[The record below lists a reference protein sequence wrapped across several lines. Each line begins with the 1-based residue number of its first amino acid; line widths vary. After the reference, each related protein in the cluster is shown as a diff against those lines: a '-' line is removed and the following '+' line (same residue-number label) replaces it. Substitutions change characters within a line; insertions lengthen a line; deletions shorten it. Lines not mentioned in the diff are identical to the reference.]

1 MTVRGLRSR
10 WGLVGAVAV
19 ATLLVD
25 QLTKWWAMNALAD
38 GHTIPVVWTLRL
50 ALYQNTGAAFSMGRD
65 SDWVRFLPLIVLIA
79 VAVIGWR
86 SRSALTRTGAVAVGL
101 IIGGAVGNIIDR
113 ATRVEPGGGFFS
125 GGVVDF
131 IDLQW
136 WPVFNAADAAIVVG
150 AALLFLVQWRE
161 PQPGRAAGRGG

>member
-1 MTVRGLRSR
+1 
-10 WGLVGAVAV
+10 
-19 ATLLVD
+19 
-25 QLTKWWAMNALAD
+25 
-38 GHTIPVVWTLRL
+38 
-50 ALYQNTGAAFSMGRD
+50 MGRD

-101 IIGGAVGNIIDR
+101 IIGGAVGNIVDR

-136 WPVFNAADAAIVVG
+136 WPVFNVADMGVVIGGILFALVAAGAPPGPPDEPPAADEGGG
-150 AALLFLVQWRE
+150 AEAEAPGSE
-161 PQPGRAAGRGG
+161 PVTAPEPSSGPPGGDGGKAGGGSEPIGRLADADTAS